1 MSGARDYQPAP
12 NSEHWHQTF
21 SAINQSINQS
31 INQLKLTSLNV
42 IFRFA
47 ESRQNVEEK
56 ERGK

>member
-21 SAINQSINQS
+21 SAINQS